1 MNEFAFFPWV
11 IAILIIISVGEM
23 MISGFWLPIYYQYG
37 VPLFRKEYSLMTM
50 PDLAAKIPELEQK
63 LKRSFW
69 RPSVVFRVLNKN
81 EIAFR
86 NNFGSKNA
94 LSGLIRLDLNRGRI
108 YVTGHLYWTLLLFLP
123 LIFILIG
130 ISSPM
135 PMPLFFLLFLLA
147 IFAIN
152 FGMQRYHYT
161 QIAAVIMETAVA
173 VPLDSHSSP
182 TSYEF
187 DYPVGKPI
195 ETVPYESEYMPHD
208 PLKSQSGLNNG
219 MIILLAL
226 LVALG
231 IAGAVVFWLLG

>member
-1 MNEFAFFPWV
+1 MNGYTYSPWFTGV
-11 IAILIIISVGEM
+11 LVIISIGEM

-86 NNFGSKNA
+86 NNFGSKNP
-94 LSGLIRLDLNRGRI
+94 LSGLIRLDPNQGRM
-108 YVTGHLYWTLLLFLP
+108 YVTGHLYWTLLLFP
-123 LIFILIG
+123 FMFVLIS

-135 PMPLFFLLFLLA
+135 PMPIFFLLFLLI

-152 FGMQRYHYT
+152 FGMQRYHYK
-161 QIAAVIMETAVA
+161 QIAMIIMKTAVA
-173 VPLDSHSSP
+173 MPLDNHSSP
-182 TSYEF
+182 TPYAV
-187 DYPVGKPI
+187 DYPVEKPI
-195 ETVPYESEYMPHD
+195 EAALYEPEYMPHD

-219 MIILLAL
+219 MMILLAL
-226 LVALG
+226 FVALG
-231 IAGAVVFWLLG
+231 IAGAVAFWLLN